1 MIELKLLE
9 LGDAK
14 ALYELV
20 ARNKERLLRYFP
32 ITIRNNETRIATRQ
46 YLRHLKKRIIKKD
59 LYTLGIYSNKGLIGV
74 FFIKNIDWNALKC
87 ELGYFIDKDDE
98 GKGIM
103 TLAFDTIIDF
113 CFEELKLEKIYVR
126 TSVDNVG
133 SRRLVEKKGF
143 ALEGILRNDFRIETN
158 DLVDVAY
165 YGKLKGE

>member
-9 LGDAK
+9 IGDAK

-32 ITIRNNETRIATRQ
+32 ITIRNNETRIATRK
-46 YLRHLKKRIIKKD
+46 YLRHLKERIKKKD
-59 LYTLGIYSNKGLIGV
+59 LYTLGIYSSKGLIGV
-74 FFIKNIDWNALKC
+74 FYIKNIDWNSLKC
-87 ELGYFIDKDDE
+87 ELGYFIDKNDE

-103 TLAFDTIIDF
+103 TKAFDQIIHF
-113 CFEELKLEKIYVR
+113 CFDHLELEKIYVR

-143 ALEGILRNDFRIETN
+143 ALEGVLRNDFRIETN

-165 YGKLKGE
+165 YGILKAK